1 LPSRPV
7 ELAELARFPFI
18 DFVAGWAVRRE
29 VDRAFRAVGAQRITA
44 FEVNGILA
52 AAELVRQGLGVTIVP
67 ESLTPLFHDLRSLRI
82 ASHAPT
88 WTICVVHRRGT
99 VTPVTAELLKQ
110 LRAGA

>member
-1 LPSRPV
+1 VPSGPSERR
-7 ELAELARFPFI
+7 RF
-18 DFVAGWAVRRE
+18 
-29 VDRAFRAVGAQRITA
+29 TA

-99 VTPVTAELLKQ
+99 LTPVTAELLKQ
-110 LRAGA
+110 LCAGA